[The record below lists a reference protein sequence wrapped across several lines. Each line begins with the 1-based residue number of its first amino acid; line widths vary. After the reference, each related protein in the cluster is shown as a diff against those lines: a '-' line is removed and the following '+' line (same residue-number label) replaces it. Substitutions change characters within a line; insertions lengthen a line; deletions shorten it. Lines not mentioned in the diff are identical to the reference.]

1 MEKQSV
7 LMILSAQVC
16 SFCLRRAFTSKE
28 GSLHCLYVCMRL
40 CVYACQE
47 GVRKTERWAFPL
59 HFLWVSLPRSIKGHT
74 SRSLLTWKISKAQK
88 MSLGPCNGG
97 SLPPI
102 HDKEIEPK
110 GGSTTCSRFLFSS
123 DNSGHKPRS
132 PSRDDALMFPLDS
145 ISECLPCSLLPSP
158 LTLSYKHS
166 LLCKEDRHSF
176 RRCSHA

>member
-28 GSLHCLYVCMRL
+28 GSVHCVYVCMCL

-47 GVRKTERWAFPL
+47 GVRNTEMSFSFALSMGFSAKI
-59 HFLWVSLPRSIKGHT
+59 HQGHT

-88 MSLGPCNGG
+88 MSLGPCNRG

-102 HDKEIEPK
+102 RDKEIEPK
-110 GGSTTCSRFLFSS
+110 GGSINCSRFLFSS

-132 PSRDDALMFPLDS
+132 PSHDNALMFPLDS